1 MASTPPP
8 AVPSLATGPMSPNI
22 VAQSKRALE
31 TNDKKNQ
38 KKFHGFIAGVT
49 SGVTKLAVGH
59 PFDTVKVRM
68 QTSGS
73 DRFRGPLHCLMET
86 IRKEGPRA
94 LYKGATPPLIG
105 WAFMDSVML
114 GSLSNYRLMLQGGD
128 PTVKLTPFWSG
139 VAGIGAGV
147 TVSFIAAPIEHV
159 KARLQVQYDAKTK
172 LYAGPIDCA
181 RQLIRNNGITGLW
194 KGLIATLWFRSYFFM
209 WWASYE
215 IYADQMRA
223 RTHMSEAAINF
234 WAGGF
239 GATTFWVFSFPTD
252 VVKNKIM
259 TQPDVKNPPF
269 PTMYSCAKH
278 IYATSGLKG
287 FYRGFI
293 PCLLRSFP
301 TNACSITMFELTMRW
316 LRRIDE

>member
-8 AVPSLATGPMSPNI
+8 ALPSLATGPMSQNM

-31 TNDKKNQ
+31 TGDKKNQ

-114 GSLSNYRLMLQGGD
+114 GSLSNYKLMLQGGD

-181 RQLIRNNGITGLW
+181 RQLIRNNGVTGLW
-194 KGLIATLWFRSYFFM
+194 KGLVATLWFRSYFFM

-269 PTMYSCAKH
+269 PTMYSCAKN
-278 IYATSGLKG
+278 IYATTGLKG
-287 FYRGFI
+287 FYRGFL